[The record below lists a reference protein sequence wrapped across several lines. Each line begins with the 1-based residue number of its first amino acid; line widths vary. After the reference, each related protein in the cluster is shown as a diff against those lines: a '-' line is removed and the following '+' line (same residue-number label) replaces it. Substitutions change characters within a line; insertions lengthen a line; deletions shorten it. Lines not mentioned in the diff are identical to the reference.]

1 MKMLTNDYI
10 LSKLLNA
17 QDAWENGQD
26 AMDMEYV
33 GIVISN
39 LIKELQEQN

>member
-1 MKMLTNDYI
+1 MLTNDDI
-10 LSKLLNA
+10 LERLLSA

-39 LIKELQEQN
+39 LIKELQTQN

>member
-1 MKMLTNDYI
+1 MLTNEYI

-26 AMDMEYV
+26 ATDMEYV

-39 LIKELQEQN
+39 LIKELQHESV